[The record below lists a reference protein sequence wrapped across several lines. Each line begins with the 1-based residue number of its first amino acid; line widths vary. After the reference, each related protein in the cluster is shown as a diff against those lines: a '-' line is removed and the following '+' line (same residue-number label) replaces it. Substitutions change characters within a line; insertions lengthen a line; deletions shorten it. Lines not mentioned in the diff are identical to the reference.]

1 MRIRT
6 QIFSWVFLATIVPLT
21 TAALI
26 ATYYIEYDY
35 ESGVHQ
41 SINTNLQNLGIEL
54 KRRLQ
59 AQQDF
64 ALGLSRADAV
74 QDFLP
79 LLKQAESGRAP
90 AGFNS
95 HRSRIN
101 HYFEGFQTILEGMYI
116 MRLMDKFGTPM
127 SR

>member
-59 AQQDF
+59 SQQDF
-64 ALGLSRADAV
+64 SLGLSRADAV
-74 QDFLP
+74 QEFLP
-79 LLKQAESGRAP
+79 LLKQA
-90 AGFNS
+90 
-95 HRSRIN
+95 
-101 HYFEGFQTILEGMYI
+101 
-116 MRLMDKFGTPM
+116 
-127 SR
+127 